1 MLRYR
6 NRGLF
11 KKDFD
16 AVFTFWLWMLRYR
29 SRRKFSARCLLFAS
43 KPCGTGVEKDFQKV
57 RNRMSFFALHVAV
70 REWRDQ
76 ANTGSRYEQTGRS
89 EKYFMKFQNKC
100 RFGGSKVAV
109 GWWEEILREIGSVLA
124 PDARRRLELAPF
136 WRQIAK
142 AKAGSSR
149 VASILMPPSK
159 CKSGC
164 GIKIDAI
171 KENFPGHP

>member
-1 MLRYR
+1 
-6 NRGLF
+6 
-11 KKDFD
+11 
-16 AVFTFWLWMLRYR
+16 
-29 SRRKFSARCLLFAS
+29 
-43 KPCGTGVEKDFQKV
+43 
-57 RNRMSFFALHVAV
+57 MSFFALHVAV

-76 ANTGSRYEQTGRS
+76 ANTGSLYEQTGRS

-124 PDARRRLELAPF
+124 PDARERRELAPF
-136 WRQIAK
+136 RRQIAK
-142 AKAGSSR
+142 AKAGFSR

-159 CKSGC
+159 GKSGC

>member
-1 MLRYR
+1 MWLLSS
-6 NRGLF
+6 RGKSF
-11 KKDFD
+11 N
-16 AVFTFWLWMLRYR
+16 AVFTFLLWMLRYR
-29 SRRKFSARCLLFAS
+29 SRRKISARCLLFAS

-70 REWRDQ
+70 REWRGQ
-76 ANTGSRYEQTGRS
+76 ANTGSPYRQISRYKIFSRS
-89 EKYFMKFQNKC
+89 FENKC

-109 GWWEEILREIGSVLA
+109 VVWEEILREIGSVLA

-142 AKAGSSR
+142 AKAGFSR

-159 CKSGC
+159 GKSGC